1 MLSTGALKLRQKPGP
16 KNALGLVKFSFPNT
30 NNVYLHSTPTQG
42 LFKKARRDFSHGCI
56 RVEFPVKLA
65 EYVLKEHEEW
75 PKERIEE
82 TMQGGKTKTVT
93 LKTPIPV
100 YIFYSTVLANETD
113 QVMFYDD
120 IYGHDLILQNQLA
133 KGFPYPP

>member
-1 MLSTGALKLRQKPGP
+1 MSTGALKLRMKPGP
-16 KNALGLVKFSFPNT
+16 KNALGLVKFAFPNT

-42 LFKKARRDFSHGCI
+42 LFKKTRRDFSHGCI

-65 EYVLKEHEEW
+65 EFVLKDHEEW
-75 PKERIEE
+75 TRERIEAA
-82 TMQGGKTKTVT
+82 MQKDKPRIVT

-100 YIFYSTVLANETD
+100 YIFYSTVLADANGRA
-113 QVMFYDD
+113 MFFND
-120 IYGHDLILQNQLA
+120 IYGHDQILMDQLA